1 LRCGAEY
8 AALADDP
15 HVRVRGLL
23 MKLDS
28 DRRPGTDD
36 IAGNMT
42 GNIERLFASL
52 PKPVKELAI
61 TEKPSIELEEN

>member
-1 LRCGAEY
+1 V
-8 AALADDP
+8 ALADDP

-28 DRRPGTDD
+28 DRRLGTDD